1 MSTIQII
8 NNLNHRIMTLAEALS
23 LRKDLQARIEQL
35 KQRLL
40 NNIKVQ
46 EGEEPT
52 EDPKEL
58 MGEMNGCLD
67 QLEKLIFRINATNM
81 LTTHD
86 GKTITQLNA
95 ERDVLKMRVE
105 FLRHLT
111 NSASQLNNRYSRT
124 EIKTVA
130 TIEVKPLRKQIDKL
144 SETLRK
150 LDLRIQTLNFTTE
163 LAS

>member
-1 MSTIQII
+1 MQKKDQ
-8 NNLNHRIMTLAEALS
+8 NHRVMKLAEALS

-35 KQRLL
+35 KVRLL
-40 NNIKVQ
+40 NNIKVK
-46 EGEEPT
+46 EGEQPT

-58 MGEMNGCLD
+58 MAELNGCLD
-67 QLEKLIFRINATNM
+67 QLETLIFRINATNM
-81 LTTHD
+81 QTVHE

-105 FLRHLT
+105 ILRNLS

-144 SETLRK
+144 AESLR
-150 LDLRIQTLNFTTE
+150 LVDLTIQTLNFTTE
-163 LAS
+163 LVEK

>member
-1 MSTIQII
+1 MK
-8 NNLNHRIMTLAEALS
+8 LAEALS

-35 KQRLL
+35 KVRLL

-46 EGEEPT
+46 EGEQPT
-52 EDPKEL
+52 EDPQEL
-58 MGEMNGCLD
+58 MAELNGCLD

-81 LTTHD
+81 LTVHE

-95 ERDVLKMRVE
+95 ERDVLKMRVDL
-105 FLRHLT
+105 LRNVS

-144 SETLRK
+144 AEALRQI
-150 LDLRIQTLNFTTE
+150 DLKIQTLNFTTE
-163 LAS
+163 LTS

>member
-1 MSTIQII
+1 MK
-8 NNLNHRIMTLAEALS
+8 LAEALS

-35 KQRLL
+35 KVRLL

-46 EGEEPT
+46 EGEQPT

-58 MGEMNGCLD
+58 MAELNGCLD

-81 LTTHD
+81 LTVHE

-105 FLRHLT
+105 LLRNVS

-144 SETLRK
+144 SEALRQI
-150 LDLRIQTLNFTTE
+150 DLKIQTLNFTTE
-163 LAS
+163 LTS

>member
-1 MSTIQII
+1 MLDQ
-8 NNLNHRIMTLAEALS
+8 NNRIMKLAEALS

-35 KQRLL
+35 KVRLL

-46 EGEEPT
+46 EGEQPT

-58 MGEMNGCLD
+58 MAELNGCLD
-67 QLEKLIFRINATNM
+67 QLETLIFRINATNM
-81 LTTHD
+81 QTVLD

-105 FLRHLT
+105 ILRNLS
-111 NSASQLNNRYSRT
+111 NNASQLNNRYSRT

-144 SETLRK
+144 SEALR
-150 LDLRIQTLNFTTE
+150 LIDLKIQTLNFTTDLVE
-163 LAS
+163 K

>member
-1 MSTIQII
+1 MK
-8 NNLNHRIMTLAEALS
+8 LAEALS

-35 KQRLL
+35 KVRLL

-46 EGEEPT
+46 EGEQPT
-52 EDPKEL
+52 EDPQEL
-58 MGEMNGCLD
+58 MAELNGCLD

-81 LTTHD
+81 LTVHE

-105 FLRHLT
+105 LLRNVS

-144 SETLRK
+144 AEALRQI
-150 LDLRIQTLNFTTE
+150 DLKIQTLNFTTE
-163 LAS
+163 LTS

>member
-1 MSTIQII
+1 MK
-8 NNLNHRIMTLAEALS
+8 LAEALS

-35 KQRLL
+35 KVRLL

-46 EGEEPT
+46 EGEQPT

-58 MGEMNGCLD
+58 MSELNGCLD
-67 QLEKLIFRINATNM
+67 QLETLIFRINATNM
-81 LTTHD
+81 QTVLD

-105 FLRHLT
+105 ILRNLS

-144 SETLRK
+144 SEALR
-150 LDLRIQTLNFTTE
+150 LIDLKIQTLNFTTDLVE
-163 LAS
+163 K